1 MTNAEEREQLAKLK
15 GAQSA
20 MSVALSRID
29 RLEALLAD
37 QMNFTTNLRKTL
49 GTDLHA
55 SFYRDGGYKVLPIFA
70 VLDEQIEK
78 IKKQLT

>member
-15 GAQSA
+15 GASAA

-29 RLEALLAD
+29 RLEASLAD
-37 QMNFTTNLRKTL
+37 QMNFTQNLRRTL

-55 SFYRDGGYKVLPIFA
+55 SFYRVGDYKVLPIHS

-78 IKKQLT
+78 IKKQLA

>member
-29 RLEALLAD
+29 RLEAMLTE
-37 QMNFTTNLRKTL
+37 QMTFSQNLRKTL

-55 SFYRDGGYKVLPIFA
+55 SFYRAGDYKVMPIHA

>member
-15 GAQSA
+15 GAQGA

-29 RLEALLAD
+29 RLESMLSD
-37 QMNFTTNLRKTL
+37 QMAFTQNLRKTL

-55 SFYRDGGYKVLPIFA
+55 SFYRVGDYKVLPIHA
-70 VLDEQIEK
+70 VLDEQVEK
-78 IKKQLT
+78 IKKQIG